1 MAIRDVI
8 RFYDDFIGQKVVS
21 ATADASGWVKNET
34 KTSGSPSVATVT
46 GESTGAIALTCDS
59 TNEVQAEVLYSGD
72 VLSLNGAN
80 LQTVSFNAKVAT
92 VGTNSTVI
100 LGVASA
106 HNATPTSISHY
117 AWFKLVG
124 GNTLTVGINGND
136 GVSTGITL
144 TSGTYVGLKIDFT
157 HGLSDV
163 RFYAENS
170 TGQLT
175 RVAGTTTFD
184 ISAYT
189 GSFQPYMKSGKASS
203 TDTPVLT
210 VDVIDITYKR

>member
-8 RFYDDFIGQKVVS
+8 RFYDDFIGDKVIS
-21 ATADASGWVKNET
+21 ATADANGWVKNET
-34 KTSGSPSVATVT
+34 KTAGTPTVATVNGEPT
-46 GESTGAIALTCDS
+46 GSIALTCDNTS
-59 TNEVQAEVLYSGD
+59 EVQAEVLYHGD
-72 VLSLNGAN
+72 VLSLNGSN

-124 GNTLTVGINGND
+124 SNALTVGINGND

-144 TSGTYVGLKIDFT
+144 GSGYTGFKIDFN
-157 HGLSDV
+157 HGLNDV
-163 RFYAENS
+163 RFYVENS
-170 TGQLT
+170 TGQLQ
-175 RVAGTTTFD
+175 RVAGSTTFD
-184 ISAYT
+184 ISSYT
-189 GSFQPYMKSGKASS
+189 GCFQPYMKSGKASS

-210 VDVIDITYKR
+210 VDLIDITYKR